1 MNKCQSSKNLDTKD
15 ETMPN
20 SLRICWGIGIEDMKP
35 MPPPKRWGNKF
46 YDELNPTMDFEKNL
60 YM

>member
-1 MNKCQSSKNLDTKD
+1 
-15 ETMPN
+15 MPN

-35 MPPPKRWGNKF
+35 MPPKQMGNKF

-60 YM
+60 DM

>member
-1 MNKCQSSKNLDTKD
+1 
-15 ETMPN
+15 MPN